1 MGIVSTNEAVDRARD
16 HSLDLVEL
24 APMAKPPVCK
34 IMDYGKYRYKQQM
47 KERASKKK
55 QHVVKLKEVRFR
67 PRIEEHDLKMKIN
80 QAKKFL
86 EKGNKVKINIMFRGR
101 ELAHREIGNELM
113 DRILNDLQEVGEIDK
128 GPMNEGRFIIAFL
141 TAK

>member
-1 MGIVSTNEAVDRARD
+1 VGIVPVNDALDRARD
-16 HSLDLVEL
+16 HNLDLVEL

-67 PRIEEHDLKMKIN
+67 PRIEEHDLQMKIN

-113 DRILNDLQEVGEIDK
+113 DRIINDLQEVGEIDK
-128 GPMNEGRFIIAFL
+128 GPMDEGRFIIAFL
-141 TAK
+141 TSK